1 MTADGKARDTTDGNE
16 TDSEVARWDPGWAK
30 QLISA
35 VRPIGKRW
43 FRWEV
48 HGLESFPPAGRALVV
63 SNHSGGSTSTDVV
76 MFAAD
81 FYEKFGYD
89 RPLYSVGHDGLFMGP
104 LADWMP
110 RLGVIHGSQVNAIEA
125 LRTGGVV
132 LTFPGGVYDVY
143 RPTLSANVIDFKGRT
158 GYVKTAIEAGAPIV
172 PTVSIGAQES
182 QLFLTRGTWLA
193 KRLGLTRFRMDTLP
207 VSFGFPFGLSV
218 LLPPNL
224 PLPTKITAQVLEPI
238 DIVAHFGDDPDID
251 EVDAHVRSVMQTAL
265 DRLAANRRFPVLG

>member
-1 MTADGKARDTTDGNE
+1 MAIDDESD
-16 TDSEVARWDPGWAK
+16 VAKWDPHAA
-30 QLISA
+30 QRLIDI

-48 HGLESFPPAGRALVV
+48 RGLERLPAAGGALVV

-81 FYEKFGYD
+81 FYEQFGYD

-104 LADWMP
+104 LADPMT
-110 RLGVIHGSQVNAIEA
+110 RLGIIRANQENAIKA
-125 LRTGGVV
+125 LRTGGLV

-143 RPTLSANVIDFKGRT
+143 RPTLSANVIDFKGRN
-158 GYVKTAIEAGAPIV
+158 GYVKSAIEAGVPIV

-182 QLFLTRGTWLA
+182 QLFLSRGTWLA

-207 VSFGFPFGLSV
+207 ISFGFPFGLSV
-218 LLPPNL
+218 LLPLNL

-238 DIVAHFGDDPDID
+238 DIAVQFGDDPDID
-251 EVDAHVRSVMQTAL
+251 EVDAHVRSVMQSAL
-265 DRLAANRRFPVLG
+265 DTLANQRRFPVLG